1 MFNRYKKADIF
12 PEALLNFT
20 ISLGWDPKKGQPD
33 KINVTPRVEDKVY
46 TNDEIIEK
54 VSN

>member
-20 ISLGWDPKKGQPD
+20 ISLGWDPKKSQPD

-46 TNDEIIEK
+46 TTDEIIEN
-54 VSN
+54 V